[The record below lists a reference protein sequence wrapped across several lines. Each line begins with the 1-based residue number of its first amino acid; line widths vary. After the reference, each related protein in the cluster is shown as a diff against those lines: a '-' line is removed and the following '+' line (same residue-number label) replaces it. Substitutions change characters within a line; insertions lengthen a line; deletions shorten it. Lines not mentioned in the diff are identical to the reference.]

1 MLSSL
6 FRHFEIRA
14 LIGLGT
20 LIALLYLSIPLGW
33 FSRQLDNPYIHG
45 RDTDGILLNPTVM
58 AIFVVALFGFTAI
71 FLQKRCRSLQASR
84 SLENH
89 AALHDPLTGA
99 ANRRH
104 FEEFL
109 EQLLKDQTA
118 EHALMMID
126 LDRFKPVND
135 LHGHAAGDALLK
147 EIAVGIQRLVGS
159 RDLVARLGGDEF
171 VVVLRDTTST
181 AAKRTALA
189 VLDFVTEFR
198 LTWQGQRISV
208 GTSVGLVV
216 IDRLDLT
223 VSNLLTAADEALYA
237 AKETGRGA
245 TFFARLNAD
254 LALAPALQRIDEAT
268 REPVLSARSHEPRDG
283 RRPELH
289 GTVMAWTPTED
300 LLELQ
305 RRKGSRIR
313 QEIAHWIKVEPLTLG
328 NNSCPGSSVRD
339 LLDDAAK
346 HDDGGADF
354 ARWLLKMTLDTA
366 SMLSSTILGRICF
379 VLPLPAQAIVT
390 VPGLGDEL
398 MRINALSRCPIRHL
412 TFVLHNAS
420 SLSAESAIEHFQ
432 CRLNSSDVL
441 LGFEVRANSLDV
453 LAPLQHV
460 SYDELHLGR
469 ELLNNVRPGTTG
481 YAAIEAL
488 CAIANKIGLTVVA
501 AEADSPDDRCHLE
514 KMGISRIA
522 GASVAESKPLQD
534 VLQDLTSGENNR
546 D

>member
-1 MLSSL
+1 MLSGF
-6 FRHFEIRA
+6 FRQFEFRA

-20 LIALLYLSIPLGW
+20 LITLLYLSMPLGW
-33 FSRQLDNPYIHG
+33 FSTQLDNPGNYG
-45 RDTDGILLNPTVM
+45 RDTEGIQFNPTVV

-84 SLENH
+84 SFDKH

-109 EQLLKDQTA
+109 EQLLIDQTA

-135 LHGHAAGDALLK
+135 LYGHAAGDALLK
-147 EIAVGIQRLVGS
+147 EIAAGIQRLVGS

-171 VVVLRDTTST
+171 VLVLRDTTSD
-181 AAKRTALA
+181 AAERTALA
-189 VLDFVTEFR
+189 VLDFVTELR
-198 LTWQGQRISV
+198 LNWQGQRISV
-208 GTSVGLVV
+208 GTSIGLVG
-216 IDRLDLT
+216 IDRVDLT
-223 VSNLLTAADEALYA
+223 ISNLLRAADEALYA

-245 TFFARLNAD
+245 AFSARMHAD
-254 LALAPALQRIDEAT
+254 LTLAPAIHRIDQAAG
-268 REPVLSARSHEPRDG
+268 EPVLSARSHEPRDG
-283 RRPELH
+283 RRPTLY
-289 GTVMAWTPTED
+289 GTVMAWAPTED
-300 LLELQ
+300 LLERE

-313 QEIAHWIKVEPLTLG
+313 REIAHWIKVEPLTLG
-328 NNSCPGSSVRD
+328 DNACPGITVRD

-346 HDDGGADF
+346 HNDGGADF
-354 ARWLLKMTLDTA
+354 ARWLLKMTLDAA
-366 SMLSSTILGRICF
+366 SVLSPTILGRICF
-379 VLPLPAQAIVT
+379 VLPLPAQAAVT

-398 MRINALSRCPIRHL
+398 MRINALARRPIRHL
-412 TFVLHNAS
+412 TFVLHHAS
-420 SLSAESAIEHFQ
+420 SVGKTSAIEDFR

-441 LGFEVRANSLDV
+441 LGFEARANSLDV

-469 ELLNNVRPGTTG
+469 ELLTNVRPGTTG
-481 YAAIEAL
+481 NAAIEAL
-488 CAIANKIGLTVVA
+488 CAIANRIGLSVVA
-501 AEADSPDDRCHLE
+501 AEADSPDDRHHLE

-522 GASVAESKPLQD
+522 GASVAQSKPLHD
-534 VLQDLTSGENNR
+534 VLQNLIDG
-546 D
+546 